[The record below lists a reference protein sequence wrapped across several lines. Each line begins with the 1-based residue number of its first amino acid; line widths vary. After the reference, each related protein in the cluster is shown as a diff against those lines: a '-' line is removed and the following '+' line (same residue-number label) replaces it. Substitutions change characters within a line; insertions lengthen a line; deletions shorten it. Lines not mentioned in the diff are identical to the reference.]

1 MRTSARADRIR
12 ADFGPAHA
20 CAAAAPEGG
29 QMPEETDWGTA
40 PETEPI
46 TADRRRPT
54 ARYAEFRDTDDQS
67 QFVKAAEHSY
77 RSLVGSD
84 AWGSD
89 IPIEVGTQG
98 PQARGSLFRRRRPS
112 PARTARGTLALA
124 RVHQIAIGT
133 PRELAA
139 SPHGCAASESLA
151 LILARVT
158 ADLERDLLALTPHQ
172 QAAHPAYRQTLRL
185 AAELEALGSI
195 VATHRCSGNDGCVGF
210 RCACRADQP
219 LEGSRPTS
227 PPGPASAQ
235 EPLGRAHAAGRRTS
249 SVLPRSGTPPSEP
262 NRS

>member
-1 MRTSARADRIR
+1 M
-12 ADFGPAHA
+12 
-20 CAAAAPEGG
+20 PEG
-29 QMPEETDWGTA
+29 TDSGTT

-54 ARYAEFRDTDDQS
+54 ARYAEFSDTNDQA
-67 QFVKAAEHSY
+67 QFVNAAERSY

-89 IPIEVGTQG
+89 TPIEVGTQG
-98 PQARGSLFRRRRPS
+98 PGARGSLFRRGRPA
-112 PARTARGTLALA
+112 PTRTAPGTLALA

-139 SPHGCAASESLA
+139 SPRGCAASESVA

-158 ADLERDLLALTPHQ
+158 ADLEHDLLALTPHQ

-195 VATHRCSGNDGCVGF
+195 VATHRCSGNDGCVNLCPPE
-210 RCACRADQP
+210 RLDRRVEDAEVAEVRAVLLQ
-219 LEGSRPTS
+219 LARVAQGS
-227 PPGPASAQ
+227 
-235 EPLGRAHAAGRRTS
+235 
-249 SVLPRSGTPPSEP
+249 
-262 NRS
+262 